1 MAFIV
6 VFALVMKKLLVVLML
21 CLFSRPMM
29 AAVTCHVLGVLEGD
43 VFTCLTKEQNIFK
56 VRIHEIDAP
65 ELNQPYGME
74 SRKHLQ
80 TLIGDA
86 DVTLHNA
93 KVNGRFLLADVMK
106 GDVNISYKMVE
117 DGYAWVDRSDVVHL
131 NELDDLERM
140 AQRKNIGLWKGSYPI
155 YPPLWRQDHKDNLK
169 SSFYKEAHGR

>member
-1 MAFIV
+1 
-6 VFALVMKKLLVVLML
+6 MKKLLIVLVS
-21 CLFSRPMM
+21 CLFSPHTM

-65 ELNQPYGME
+65 ELYQPYGME

-80 TLIGDA
+80 TLIGDT

-93 KVNGRFLLADVMK
+93 KVNGRFLLAVVMK
-106 GDVNISYKMVE
+106 GDVNISYKMIE
-117 DGYAWVDRSDVVHL
+117 DGYAWVNRSDVVHL

-140 AQRKNIGLWKGSYPI
+140 AQRKNIGLWKDPYPI
-155 YPPLWRQDHKDNLK
+155 YPPIWRQDHKDNFK

>member
-1 MAFIV
+1 
-6 VFALVMKKLLVVLML
+6 
-21 CLFSRPMM
+21 MM

-65 ELNQPYGME
+65 ELNQPYGMD

>member
-6 VFALVMKKLLVVLML
+6 VFALVMKRLLVVLML

-65 ELNQPYGME
+65 ELNQPYGMD

-117 DGYAWVDRSDVVHL
+117 DGYAWVDRSDAVHL

>member
-65 ELNQPYGME
+65 ELNQPYGMD

-117 DGYAWVDRSDVVHL
+117 DGYAWVDRSDAVHL

>member
-1 MAFIV
+1 
-6 VFALVMKKLLVVLML
+6 MKKLLVVLML